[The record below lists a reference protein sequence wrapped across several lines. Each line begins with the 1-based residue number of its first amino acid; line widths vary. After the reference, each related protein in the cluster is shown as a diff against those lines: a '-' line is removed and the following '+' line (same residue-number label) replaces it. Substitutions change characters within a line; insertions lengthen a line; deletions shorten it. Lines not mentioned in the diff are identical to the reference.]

1 MPGLHLNIK
10 EGDTLHFIA
19 PKGDKMHIT
28 ADGSEAAIDVLLVQ
42 KSGNYAALEIIA
54 HRDIQIQLVK
64 GVARAAPAV
73 VGG

>member
-1 MPGLHLNIK
+1 MSGLHLNIK

-28 ADGSEAAIDVLLVQ
+28 AEGSEAAIDVLLVQ

-54 HRDIQIQLVK
+54 HRDIKINLVK
-64 GVARAAPAV
+64 GAARASPIG